1 MASFLTECQVTLS
14 KDPANY
20 VTDAHGKSVL
30 KPEIYDDVC
39 SVFCHQHGHCV
50 RGKCICDAG
59 YAGDNCHLVA
69 GQGPQLDRIR
79 RFVLVALRTQKLM
92 LSLESRAVSQYT
104 PRIRFRSV
112 LVTASYGHYSHTADR
127 ILPDCICHH
136 GHTADRILPDCVCHH
151 GHTADRILPDCVC
164 WIRLP
169 ASDSALFFQRNT
181 NPYCAKSARILS
193 GWPGQ
198 ILAKRIWPGSK
209 LVCKNH
215 RARCLAGRSRPATI
229 SPFSD
234 SVAFYH
240 IRPGSFMLCKT
251 GLDHSCCAKP
261 ARIIHAVQ
269 NQPGSF
275 MLCKTSLDHSCC
287 AKPAWIIHAVQNQPG
302 SFMLCKTSP
311 DHSCCVKPARVRFVF
326 G

>member
-30 KPEIYDDVC
+30 KPEISDDVC

-112 LVTASYGHYSHTADR
+112 LVTASYGHY
-127 ILPDCICHH
+127 
-136 GHTADRILPDCVCHH
+136 

-181 NPYCAKSARILS
+181 HPYCAKSARILS

-251 GLDHSCCAKP
+251 SLDHSCCAKP

-275 MLCKTSLDHSCC
+275 MLCKTSPGHSCC

-311 DHSCCVKPARVRFVF
+311 GQVWFGLTVSGFGQTDLVRKLRVFLF
-326 G
+326 LFCF